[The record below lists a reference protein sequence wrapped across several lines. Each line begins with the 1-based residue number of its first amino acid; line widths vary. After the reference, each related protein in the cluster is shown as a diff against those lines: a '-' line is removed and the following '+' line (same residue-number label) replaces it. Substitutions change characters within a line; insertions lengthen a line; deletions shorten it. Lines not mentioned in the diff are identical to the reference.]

1 MINLKE
7 NDILYAKHCV
17 VDYANKLTDYIIK
30 QREANPHF
38 DISNVLAY
46 ITSSKYEYEPSEKI
60 FTGFYDANNTPIY
73 VGDIVKEGCNGI
85 VAKVILDFEKGYWLE
100 GLGKGYGIENAHI
113 EWEVQEP
120 SIHSQISKL
129 DEEYDIDR

>member
-46 ITSSKYEYEPSEKI
+46 ITSSKYEYEPFEKI

-73 VGDIVKEGCNGI
+73 VGDIVKEGCNGL
-85 VAKVILDFEKGYWLE
+85 VAKVIIDFEKGYWLE
-100 GLGKGYGIENAHI
+100 GLGEGYGIENAHI